1 MTMRARI
8 HFDRDLATL
17 KGEVEQLGNMV
28 VYALK
33 EAFQALQERDLQRA
47 HRVIEDDR
55 NINQAERDIETHA
68 LRLIATQQPVAS
80 DMRQL
85 IVAIE
90 MAGELERIADYAKGI
105 ARMALRDA
113 PSPPPAFPADL
124 ERMAHLAISMLQK
137 ALDAF
142 TGGNGVSAET
152 LAADDDEVD
161 MLCERIEETL
171 TRQMIE
177 AETSPWLAGLLFA
190 AHYLERVADRATNIG
205 EQVIYMVQARVVELN
220 P

>member
-1 MTMRARI
+1 MRARI
-8 HFDRDLATL
+8 HFDRDLTTL
-17 KGEVEQLGNMV
+17 RGEVEQLGDMV
-28 VYALK
+28 VDALK
-33 EAFQALQERDLQRA
+33 EAFQALQERDIQRA
-47 HRVIEDDR
+47 QRVIENDR
-55 NINQAERDIETHA
+55 SINQAEREIETHA

-113 PSPPPAFPADL
+113 PSPPSALPADM
-124 ERMAHLAISMLQK
+124 ERMAHLAIAMLQK

-142 TGGNGVSAET
+142 TGKNGMSAET

-161 MLCERIEETL
+161 ALYERVEAAL
-171 TRQMIE
+171 TRQMTE
-177 AETSPWLAGLLFA
+177 SETAPWFAGLLFA

-205 EQVIYMVQARVVELN
+205 ERVIYLFQARTVELN

>member
-1 MTMRARI
+1 MRARV

-17 KGEVEQLGNMV
+17 TGELQQLGNMV
-28 VYALK
+28 VYAVQ
-33 EAFQALQERDLQRA
+33 EAFKALQERDICRA
-47 HRVIEDDR
+47 QRVIEDDR
-55 NINQAERDIETHA
+55 NINQAERDIEAHA

-90 MAGELERIADYAKGI
+90 MAGELERVADYAKGI

-113 PSPPPAFPADL
+113 PSPPPALPADM
-124 ERMAHLAISMLQK
+124 ERMAHRAITMLQK

-142 TGGNGVSAET
+142 IGRNSVSAET

-161 MLCERIEETL
+161 ALYERVEETL

-177 AETSPWLAGLLFA
+177 PETAQWFAGLLFA

-205 EQVIYMVQARVVELN
+205 ERVVYLVQARVVELN

>member
-1 MTMRARI
+1 MRARVY
-8 HFDRDLATL
+8 FDRDLATL
-17 KGEVEQLGNMV
+17 RGEVEQLGGMV
-28 VYALK
+28 VDAVQ
-33 EAFQALQERDLQRA
+33 EAFQALQERDIQRA
-47 HRVIEDDR
+47 QRVIENDR
-55 NINQAERDIETHA
+55 SINQAEREIETHA

-113 PSPPPAFPADL
+113 PSPPSALPAEM
-124 ERMAHLAISMLQK
+124 ERMAHLAIAMLQK

-142 TGGNGVSAET
+142 TGKNGMSAET

-161 MLCERIEETL
+161 ALYERVEAAL

-177 AETSPWLAGLLFA
+177 PETAPWFAGLLFA

-205 EQVIYMVQARVVELN
+205 ERVIYLFQARTVELN